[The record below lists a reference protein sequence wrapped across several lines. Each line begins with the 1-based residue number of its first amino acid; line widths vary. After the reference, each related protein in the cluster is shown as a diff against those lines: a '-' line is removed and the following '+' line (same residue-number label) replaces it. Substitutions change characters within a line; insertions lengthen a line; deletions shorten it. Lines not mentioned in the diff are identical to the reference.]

1 MSAFICSALLMETC
15 KHEIL
20 FPLLHIKQRSFMI
33 NGTFSA
39 SVRIME
45 IVGMEGKVKKQ
56 NPDLIKEP

>member
-1 MSAFICSALLMETC
+1 METC

-45 IVGMEGKVKKQ
+45 MVGMEGKVEKQ
-56 NPDLIKEP
+56 NSDLIKEP

>member
-1 MSAFICSALLMETC
+1 MSAFIYSALLMETC

-20 FPLLHIKQRSFMI
+20 FPLLHRKQRSFMI

-45 IVGMEGKVKKQ
+45 MVGMEGKVEKQ
-56 NPDLIKEP
+56 NSDLVTEP

>member
-45 IVGMEGKVKKQ
+45 IVGMEGKVEKQ

>member
-45 IVGMEGKVKKQ
+45 IVGMEGKAEKQ